1 MSQIQKRVWIILHFQ
16 EEVEKI
22 EFPLFGWDKKFKFSQ
37 FLLKVQD
44 SPYAFLNLRHIYL
57 NIPTFKT
64 SNIVL
69 FRQKE
74 SNIKNQNEE
83 QYKSIKKW
91 FTYLLFVF
99 SRLKSILYLSPRGT
113 RLQNVGCRT
122 DLVVE
127 QALASVK
134 EEFDCR
140 ISCIFF
146 TSANYFLTV
155 YWVQSQKTKLFLHC
169 IDIKKSFSLNPCS

>member
-1 MSQIQKRVWIILHFQ
+1 MENSIL
-16 EEVEKI
+16 KI
-22 EFPLFGWDKKFKFSQ
+22 EFPLFGWEKK

-146 TSANYFLTV
+146 YV
-155 YWVQSQKTKLFLHC
+155 GKLFSDSILGVVLEDKVILTLH
-169 IDIKKSFSLNPCS
+169 